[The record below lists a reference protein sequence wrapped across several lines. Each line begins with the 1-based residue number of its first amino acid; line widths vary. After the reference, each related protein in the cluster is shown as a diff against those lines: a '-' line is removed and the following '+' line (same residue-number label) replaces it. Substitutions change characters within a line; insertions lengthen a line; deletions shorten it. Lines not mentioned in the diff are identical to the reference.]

1 MATIKE
7 MLALRRE
14 MEDKL
19 DGVFTEFNRLWDSL
33 NAENDVTKELKDV
46 KAAIDD
52 LWIKLEKLDD
62 KINETRRMRESK

>member
-7 MLALRRE
+7 MLALRWE

-19 DGVFTEFNRLWDSL
+19 DSTFTEFNRLWDSL
-33 NAENDVTKELKDV
+33 NAENDVTKELKAV

-52 LWIKLEKLDD
+52 LWLKLEQLDD

>member
-7 MLALRRE
+7 MLALRWE

-19 DGVFTEFNRLWDSL
+19 DSAFTEFNRLWDSL
-33 NAENDVTKELKDV
+33 NAENDVTKELKAV

-52 LWIKLEKLDD
+52 LWLKLEQLDD

>member
-7 MLALRRE
+7 MLALRWE

-19 DGVFTEFNRLWDSL
+19 DSAFTEFNRLWYSL
-33 NAENDVTKELKDV
+33 NMENDVTKELKAV

-52 LWIKLEKLDD
+52 LWLKLEQLDD

>member
-7 MLALRRE
+7 MLALRWE

-19 DGVFTEFNRLWDSL
+19 DSAFTEFNRLWDSL
-33 NAENDVTKELKDV
+33 NMENDVTKELKAV

-52 LWIKLEKLDD
+52 LRLKLEKLDD

>member
-7 MLALRRE
+7 MLALRWE

-19 DGVFTEFNRLWDSL
+19 DSAFTEFSRLWDSL
-33 NAENDVTKELKDV
+33 NAENDVTKELKAV

-52 LWIKLEKLDD
+52 LWLKLEKLDD

>member
-1 MATIKE
+1 
-7 MLALRRE
+7 